1 MTQRSFRSR
10 LGLLKRRNFTALW
23 LAQAVSLLGDR
34 LTQVATAVLG
44 TQISGGSAM
53 VFAFMWSA
61 PQIPPILFGWAA
73 GVLVDRWDK
82 RRVMIMADLLRGLL
96 ILSLTLVH
104 SAWGL
109 FLVSLGVAA
118 LTAFF
123 EPALMSLVPRTVE
136 EDEIL
141 EANSLIEST
150 NSFMWVVGT
159 GLAAVIIAWMG
170 ANLAFTLD
178 FVSYL
183 LSAAAIATVT
193 VRTRPSAEAL
203 ASGFWSD
210 FRAGVR
216 YHRENRPVLD
226 LLFLITGLT
235 LSIGVYNVLTPLT
248 LERMLGRPTSDW
260 GWLMTSQ
267 SVAMTLGGIWLGG
280 FGHRFERLRLVAL
293 SYLAFALP
301 VAGVAL
307 SHSFTVSLGL
317 YAVAGLIN
325 VVQLVATT
333 SWVQEVTAPEMLGR
347 VFAVRRTFGNIS
359 ILVTTLLSGFL
370 ADRIGLPPVL
380 FVAALFSVATGLAAF
395 FLPGLRASSRKLAL
409 RAAAAAAAESAAA
422 GASDAAESAGA
433 GAAL

>member
-1 MTQRSFRSR
+1 MTQSSFRSR

-23 LAQAVSLLGDR
+23 FAQAISLLGDR

-44 TQISGGSAM
+44 TQISGGSAW
-53 VFAFMWSA
+53 VFAVMWSA

-82 RRVMIMADLLRGLL
+82 RKVMIAADLLRGLL
-96 ILSLTLVH
+96 ILSLTLVR
-104 SAWGL
+104 SAYGL
-109 FLVSLGVAA
+109 FFISLGVAA
-118 LTAFF
+118 LTSFF
-123 EPALMSLVPRTVE
+123 EPSLLSVVPRTVK

-159 GLAAVIIAWMG
+159 GMAAVIIGWMG
-170 ANLAFTLD
+170 INLAFALD

-183 LSAAAIATVT
+183 LSASAIATIT
-193 VRTRPSAEAL
+193 IHTRPSPEAL
-203 ASGFWSD
+203 AAGFWSD
-210 FRAGVR
+210 FQAGIR

-235 LSIGVYNVLTPLT
+235 LAIGVYNVLTPLT
-248 LERMLGRPTSDW
+248 LERLLGRPTSDW

-267 SVAMTLGGIWLGG
+267 SIAMTLGGIWLGAVG
-280 FGHRFERLRLVAL
+280 QRFDRLRLVGL

-307 SHSFTVSLGL
+307 SHSFALSLGL

-359 ILVTTLLSGFL
+359 VLVTTLLGGFL
-370 ADRIGLPPVL
+370 ADRVGLPPVL
-380 FVAALFSVATGLAAF
+380 FVGAFITLVTGLVAF
-395 FLPGLRASSRKLAL
+395 FLPGLRASSRDLMRRAT
-409 RAAAAAAAESAAA
+409 AAAATAATSEVS
-422 GASDAAESAGA
+422 GA
-433 GAAL
+433 

>member
-82 RRVMIMADLLRGLL
+82 RRVMIAADLLRGLL

-104 SAWGL
+104 SAYGL
-109 FLVSLGVAA
+109 FFVSLGVAA

-136 EDEIL
+136 EDQIL

-170 ANLAFTLD
+170 TNLAFTLD

-193 VRTRPSAEAL
+193 VRTRPSPEAL

-210 FRAGVR
+210 FQAGVR

-280 FGHRFERLRLVAL
+280 FGHRFDRLRLVAL

-307 SHSFTVSLGL
+307 SHSFTLSLGL

-380 FVAALFSVATGLAAF
+380 FVAALLSVATGMAAF
-395 FLPGLRASSRKLAL
+395 FLPGLRASSHKLAL
-409 RAAAAAAAESAAA
+409 RAAAAAAAA
-422 GASDAAESAGA
+422 GACDAAESAGA